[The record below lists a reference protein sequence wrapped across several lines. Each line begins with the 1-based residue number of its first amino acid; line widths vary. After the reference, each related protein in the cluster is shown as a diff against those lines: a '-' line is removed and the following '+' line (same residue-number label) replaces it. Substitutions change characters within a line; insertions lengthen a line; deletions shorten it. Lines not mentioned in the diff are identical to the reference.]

1 MASIKEYG
9 MKISWILSN
18 SLVLDPTVDID
29 QLKNIGAFW
38 GSWRTWRS
46 CQTDN
51 VICHDMAKADELIKR
66 AFHAV
71 CNFYIPNSIYTSL
84 DRPTGV
90 KLYEGDFIHDV
101 DRHEE
106 IVAMHLVASAS
117 EIVLMMGFDFSEPV
131 KNPDKLVEHRETNYR
146 NLTKQAMIDNPN
158 TQWVMVDHPAE
169 FRKDLQ
175 KVANLSRDS
184 LENVIGMLA
193 N

>member
-1 MASIKEYG
+1 

>member
-51 VICHDMAKADELIKR
+51 VICHDMAKANELIKR

-71 CNFYIPNSIYTSL
+71 CNFYIPNSIYASL

-131 KNPDKLVEHRETNYR
+131 KNLDKLVEHRETNYR

>member
-1 MASIKEYG
+1 
-9 MKISWILSN
+9 MKINWILSD
-18 SLVLDPTVDID
+18 SLVLDPTVNID

-51 VICHDMAKADELIKR
+51 VICHDMSKAEELIKR

-84 DRPTGV
+84 DRPAGV
-90 KLYEGDFIHDV
+90 KLYEGNFIHDV

-106 IVAMHLVASAS
+106 IVAMHLSAGIS
-117 EIVLMMGFDFSEPV
+117 EIVLMLGFDFSEQD
-131 KNPDKLVEHRETNYR
+131 KNPDKLAEHRETNYR

-158 TQWVMVDHPAE
+158 TQWVMVNHLGA

-175 KVANLSRDS
+175 KVTNLSQDS